1 MASPSWGFL
10 FGKPDTFHLS
20 IFLHRIQGGFLLA
33 DQPENLFPR

>member
-20 IFLHRIQGGFLLA
+20 IFLRRIQAAFCLPIN
-33 DQPENLFPR
+33 QNLFSR